1 MRKISLIGAGS
12 VVFTR
17 NLCNDILLTPVLQD
31 CTISLMDIDAD
42 RLKQAQDLVQALIDR
57 HGSNVRLE
65 ATTDRRESLKRAN
78 YVITTFQ
85 QGGLDAFQLDID
97 IPLKYGVEQCIGDT
111 LGPGGVFRALRT
123 IPVMVDICREL
134 DELAPDALLLNYV
147 NPMAAV
153 CWAVDAITGRP
164 VVGLCHS
171 VQQTSE
177 MLAEWACVP
186 SDQFTYLCAGL
197 NHHAFFLSLQENT
210 PDGKQDVYPRIWEA
224 IQRPDVIQREPVRV
238 ELMKAFGYFC
248 TEASGHNS
256 EYVPYF
262 RKSRQMVNELVPL
275 FQNAENHDWFDYG
288 RTGGYLRHCIERE
301 KHAQQEY
308 QGLISGKTPLPVARS
323 EEYGADMIEAI
334 ETNHPIMI
342 NGNVPNL
349 DLIDNLP
356 YGCCVELPCL
366 VDGNGVQGTRV
377 GGLPSQVAG
386 LLRTNVNVQEL
397 TVCAAQT
404 QDVDAVYHAVMLD
417 PLTAA
422 VCTLPQIHDMVTE
435 MLEAQKQWLP
445 GF

>member
-1 MRKISLIGAGS
+1 
-12 VVFTR
+12 
-17 NLCNDILLTPVLQD
+17 
-31 CTISLMDIDAD
+31 
-42 RLKQAQDLVQALIDR
+42 
-57 HGSNVRLE
+57 
-65 ATTDRRESLKRAN
+65 
-78 YVITTFQ
+78 
-85 QGGLDAFQLDID
+85 
-97 IPLKYGVEQCIGDT
+97 
-111 LGPGGVFRALRT
+111 
-123 IPVMVDICREL
+123 
-134 DELAPDALLLNYV
+134 
-147 NPMAAV
+147 
-153 CWAVDAITGRP
+153 
-164 VVGLCHS
+164 
-171 VQQTSE
+171 
-177 MLAEWACVP
+177 
-186 SDQFTYLCAGL
+186 
-197 NHHAFFLSLQENT
+197 
-210 PDGKQDVYPRIWEA
+210 
-224 IQRPDVIQREPVRV
+224 VRV

-308 QGLISGKTPLPVARS
+308 QDLISGKTPLPVARS

-334 ETNHPIMI
+334 ETNRPIMI

-397 TVCAAQT
+397 TVSAAQT

-445 GF
+445 GFRG